1 MHTSKTV
8 YSYEIEQQDG
18 HTVITAQQWPW
29 AVLQVVP
36 TTPATFDAIVAQCKE
51 REGFVAT
58 HGTDRTFC
66 IIQLSSGDQ
75 GGKYP
80 DRHVDIFG
88 QETARKYLDAV
99 QDQMAQAA
107 VWYYTNII
115 NPCWMSPPICG

>member
-8 YSYEIEQQDG
+8 YSYEIEHQNG

-36 TTPATFDAIVAQCKE
+36 TTSATFDAIVAQCKE

-107 VWYYTNII
+107 TWYYTNII
-115 NPCWMSPPICG
+115 EPRK

>member
-1 MHTSKTV
+1 MHISKTV
-8 YSYEIEQQDG
+8 YSFVIEQMKG
-18 HTVITAQQWPW
+18 HTIITAQQWPW

-36 TTPATFDAIVAQCKE
+36 ATPETFRAVVEQCKE

-66 IIQLSSGDQ
+66 IVQVASGDQ

-80 DRHVDIFG
+80 DRKVEIFG
-88 QETARKYLDAV
+88 QETARQYLDAV

-107 VWYYTNII
+107 TWYYTNVIARAK
-115 NPCWMSPPICG
+115 NQ

>member
-8 YSYEIEQQDG
+8 YSYEIEHQNG

-36 TTPATFDAIVAQCKE
+36 TTSATFDAIVAQCKE

-80 DRHVDIFG
+80 DRRRHG
-88 QETARKYLDAV
+88 
-99 QDQMAQAA
+99 
-107 VWYYTNII
+107 NILM
-115 NPCWMSPPICG
+115 PCKTRWHRLPHGITPIL

>member
-1 MHTSKTV
+1 MTTSKNV
-8 YSYEIEQQDG
+8 YSYEIEQREG
-18 HTVITAQQWPW
+18 HTLITAQQWPW

-36 TTPATFDAIVAQCKE
+36 ATPATFDAVVAQCEE

-66 IIQLSSGDQ
+66 LVQISSGDQ
-75 GGKYP
+75 GGLYP

-107 VWYYTNII
+107 VWYYANII
-115 NPCWMSPPICG
+115 ARAKY